1 MIMGRLPIIQ
11 RRVYPFL
18 IFFCFPICVIERRMV
33 MDNLELLSP
42 TFFYVS
48 NRAIVSD
55 ENTPSKT

>member
-1 MIMGRLPIIQ
+1 
-11 RRVYPFL
+11 
-18 IFFCFPICVIERRMV
+18 

-48 NRAIVSD
+48 NRAIVLD